1 MSKMIKNETEETPI
15 EETEMSKIIL
25 GKEEEKKGEIK
36 SNANWLA
43 DNVIWE
49 VSKKGCGTS
58 VFDGSMTAAVM
69 TDDDKIKARNGIKRI
84 ESEKG
89 FLFVRQG

>member
-1 MSKMIKNETEETPI
+1 MSKM
-15 EETEMSKIIL
+15 IL
-25 GKEEEKKGEIK
+25 GKEEEKKEEIK
-36 SNANWLA
+36 PNEDWLA
-43 DNVIWE
+43 DNVIWK

-58 VFDGSMTAAVM
+58 VFAGSMTAAVM
-69 TDDDKIKARNGIKRI
+69 TDDDKIKARNGIKLI